1 MKDIVWSHSAE
12 TKSSFPYR
20 LKGDTSVLSHNK
32 CWSTGSFCIQE
43 YKRTG
48 RVHRGDIQLCL
59 DGNALTVE
67 GDALEVLSDLQ
78 QLYTEPQ

>member
-1 MKDIVWSHSAE
+1 M
-12 TKSSFPYR
+12 
-20 LKGDTSVLSHNK
+20 
-32 CWSTGSFCIQE
+32 
-43 YKRTG
+43 
-48 RVHRGDIQLCL
+48 HRGDIQLCL